1 MVLLGHSRPST
12 HGAANQP
19 YTSLTVHLDT
29 SDTCTSHNCLKA
41 MHIVLAVSDEALKHW
56 LQSTMVVLNCSRS
69 LKAVH
74 MVLAVSPGQPGILHG
89 FSFK

>member
-1 MVLLGHSRPST
+1 MVLLGYSWPST